1 MTRTAKR
8 ALIFIEDGSFT
19 YDNRVIREAQALCEN
34 GYEVVVLSPRY
45 KGDPLHKQIA
55 PNLHAYFYPKP
66 NAQGALGHVLEH
78 SVSLLLGSAG
88 TAYIAARHGFSVF
101 HACNPMDIG
110 WLIAL
115 PYLPFGKRYVFDQHD
130 LCPELYLSRG
140 EGDTGSPF
148 FRALSWLE
156 RRAYRHA
163 TTVIATNESYKR
175 VAIERGG
182 KRPEAVF
189 VVRNG
194 PDLAKFK
201 PLAAATGF
209 KNSGQV
215 LVGYLGNMNKQD
227 GVEELLFAAEE
238 LVKHEGRTDLRF
250 VFIGGGAHQPELKA
264 EAARR
269 GLEAV
274 VSFTGRLPDAEM
286 LAALNACDICV
297 QPDPKNP
304 LNDKSTMNKV
314 MEYMAL
320 KKPVIAYDLVETRVS
335 CGDAALLVDPQE
347 ARGLARAIRRLAD
360 EPKERERLAAAGYER
375 VQHVLAWPY
384 SVPKLLAAYEHALDH
399 A

>member
-1 MTRTAKR
+1 MTNSKR
-8 ALIFIEDGSFT
+8 VLIFIEDGSFT

-34 GYEVVVLSPRY
+34 GYEVSVLSPRY
-45 KGDPLHKQIA
+45 KGDPWHKEVA
-55 PNLHAYFYPKP
+55 PKLHAYYYPKP
-66 NAQGALGHVLEH
+66 NAQGVLGHMLEH

-88 TAYIAARHGFSVF
+88 TAYIAARHGFKVF

-115 PYLPFGKRYVFDQHD
+115 PYLPFGARYLFDQHD

-140 EGDTGSPF
+140 EGDETSPF
-148 FRALSWLE
+148 YRALSWLE
-156 RRAYRHA
+156 GRAYRHA
-163 TTVIATNESYKR
+163 KTVIATNESYKR
-175 VAIERGG
+175 IAVERGG

-194 PDLAKFK
+194 PDLAKFREVA
-201 PLAAATGF
+201 PAAGY
-209 KNSGQV
+209 KNEGQV

-227 GVEELLFAAEE
+227 GVEELLFAAQE
-238 LVKHEGRTDLRF
+238 LIGKQGRRDLRF
-250 VFIGGGAHQPELKA
+250 VFIGGGAHQPELA
-264 EAARR
+264 AQAARM
-269 GLEAV
+269 GLGAL
-274 VSFTGRLPDAEM
+274 VSFPGRLPDDEM

-320 KKPVIAYDLVETRVS
+320 KKPVIAYDLTETRVS
-335 CGDAALLVDPQE
+335 CGDAALLVDPAE
-347 ARGLARAIRRLAD
+347 PMGLAKAISRLAD
-360 EPKERERLAAAGYER
+360 EPAERARLASAGHLR
-375 VQHVLAWPY
+375 VRNVLAWPY
-384 SVPKLLAAYEHALDH
+384 SVPKLLAAYQHALDH

>member
-1 MTRTAKR
+1 MRSSKR
-8 ALIFIEDGSFT
+8 VLIFIEDGSFT
-19 YDNRVIREAQALCEN
+19 YDNRVIREAQALCDN
-34 GYEVVVLSPRY
+34 GYEVCVLSPRY
-45 KGDPLHKQIA
+45 KGDPLHKELA
-55 PNLHAYFYPKP
+55 PNLHAYYYPKP
-66 NAQGALGHVLEH
+66 NAQGAMGHVLEH
-78 SVSLLLGSAG
+78 SVSLLLGSVG
-88 TAYIAARHGFSVF
+88 TAFIAARHGFKVF

-115 PYLPFGKRYVFDQHD
+115 PYLPFGARYLFDQHD

-140 EGDTGSPF
+140 EGDETSPF

-156 RRAYRHA
+156 RRAYKHA
-163 TTVIATNESYKR
+163 KTVVATNESYKR
-175 VAIERGG
+175 IAIERGG
-182 KRPEAVF
+182 KAAESVF

-201 PLAAATGF
+201 QVPPAAGF
-209 KNSGQV
+209 KNEGQL

-238 LVKHEGRTDLRF
+238 LIKKQGRKDLRF

-264 EAARR
+264 EAQRM
-269 GLEAV
+269 GLGDV

-286 LAALNACDICV
+286 LAALNACDVCV

-335 CGDAALLVDPQE
+335 CGDAAVLVDPKE
-347 ARGLARAIRRLAD
+347 PMGLAKAIRSLAERPEERARLAV
-360 EPKERERLAAAGYER
+360 AGYER
-375 VQHVLAWPY
+375 VQTVLAWPF
-384 SVPKLLAAYEHALDH
+384 SVPKLLAAYQHALDN